1 MLCIGVLVMVLGT
14 YANLYAIEEMQV
26 LPTEKLEMAK
36 HDNIVVVNPIND
48 VKQEVIQQLSTSK
61 HLNIN
66 LLQFIHWYEFLFVR

>member
-66 LLQFIHWYEFLFVR
+66 LFQFIHWYEFLFVR